1 MAASNTRRCC
11 RSLCRVRNPPAALEV
26 SAPLAFRR
34 ARASDLG
41 VIVGLLADDPI
52 GRTRESSAAELDKC
66 YAQAFAAI
74 GQDPNQLLAVA
85 ERDGRIVGV
94 LQLSFIPGLT
104 RRGMWRG
111 QIEGVRVAAAE
122 RGGGI
127 GRAMIAW
134 AIAEARKRGCGL
146 VQLTSDKRRPEAHA
160 FYEALGFQATH
171 EGYKLPL

>member
-1 MAASNTRRCC
+1 MI
-11 RSLCRVRNPPAALEV
+11 RSA
-26 SAPLAFRR
+26 
-34 ARASDLG
+34 ARAK
-41 VIVGLLADDPI
+41 
-52 GRTRESSAAELDKC
+52 AARRNSIER
-66 YAQAFAAI
+66 YAEAFAAI
-74 GQDPNQLLAVA
+74 EQDPNQLLAVA
-85 ERDGRIVGV
+85 ERDGRVVGV

-111 QIEGVRVAAAE
+111 QIEGVRVASGE

-146 VQLTSDKRRPEAHA
+146 VQLTSDKRRAGAHA